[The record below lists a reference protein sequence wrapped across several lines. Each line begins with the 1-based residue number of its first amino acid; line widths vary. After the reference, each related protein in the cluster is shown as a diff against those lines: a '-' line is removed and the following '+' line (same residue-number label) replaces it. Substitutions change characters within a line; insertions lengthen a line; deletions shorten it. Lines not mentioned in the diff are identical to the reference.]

1 MLGKSAALMV
11 ACLAV
16 VAGCTSPTD
25 TRRQG
30 PGDDGN
36 ATGPPGTGSGH
47 QTGNQTGNNTSPT
60 IGGNL
65 TTPAGNTSFGAGST
79 TDVQMLDSVYQPDNV
94 QVNVT
99 DTVRFTNLGA
109 AQHSVTIRKDG
120 TLLEMT
126 NQTVAPGEDASVTFA
141 EAGVYLLRCVYH
153 STDYDTAGQMIGRIT
168 VV

>member
-1 MLGKSAALMV
+1 MLGKLAALMV
-11 ACLAV
+11 ASLAV

-25 TRRQG
+25 TQRRG
-30 PGDDGN
+30 TGGDGN
-36 ATGPPGTGSGH
+36 ATGDRGNAP
-47 QTGNQTGNNTSPT
+47 GNQTGNTTGPSL
-60 IGGNL
+60 GGNL

-94 QVNVT
+94 QVNAT

-120 TLLEMT
+120 ALLETT
-126 NQTVAPGEDASVTFA
+126 NQTVNPGEDASVTFA
-141 EAGVYLLRCVYH
+141 EAGVYLLRCTFH